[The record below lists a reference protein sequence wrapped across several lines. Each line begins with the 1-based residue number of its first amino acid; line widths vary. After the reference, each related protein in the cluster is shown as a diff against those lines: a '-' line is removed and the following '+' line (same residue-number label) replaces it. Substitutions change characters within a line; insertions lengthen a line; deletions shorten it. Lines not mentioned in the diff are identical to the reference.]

1 MIGTVPERFSEA
13 APLLLPALRA
23 PTSPPGAWERRLE
36 NPEMALLR
44 RPFAPCLDICLIL
57 DLPEVRR
64 FVHHGHLRRWGI
76 AEDTAFF
83 TAMSNLP
90 PNTGLTPWPEAA
102 GVWQL
107 DARDGHVTSRLVLPG
122 FLRSFAGRVPGRP
135 VALVPDVQTLL
146 IVGEDAGFAL
156 RRALDWTEARF
167 QEAGTPISAAA
178 YTADDA
184 GVIPWIPADT
194 HPLRQV
200 AATRHRLHAGH
211 EYRRQHAA
219 LVAWLAER
227 GAPDVVAP
235 YSLLKRGDSTVSF
248 ACWQD
253 GPTLLPAV
261 DFVVAGAPSQALSAR
276 WFPWSTLLDRG
287 VLQDPEPDLAPVR
300 YRVGRYPDDFRQGP
314 VTMDPPGS
322 LTGFPIS

>member
-1 MIGTVPERFSEA
+1 VAFDGGYRIGTAQEATAQISQAEA
-13 APLLLPALRA
+13 AIRQAGGVVEEQVRTALAARA
-23 PTSPPGAWERRLE
+23 RADGGIVAAEEELRL
-36 NPEMALLR
+36 A
-44 RPFAPCLDICLIL
+44 
-57 DLPEVRR
+57 
-64 FVHHGHLRRWGI
+64 
-76 AEDTAFF
+76 TAR
-83 TAMSNLP
+83 
-90 PNTGLTPWPEAA
+90 
-102 GVWQL
+102 L
-107 DARDGHVTSRLVLPG
+107 DAAR
-122 FLRSFAGRVPGRP
+122 
-135 VALVPDVQTLL
+135 VAL
-146 IVGEDAGFAL
+146 
-156 RRALDWTEARF
+156 
-167 QEAGTPISAAA
+167 
-178 YTADDA
+178 DA